1 MNEDIEALMT
11 MMNQLER
18 LGEIADKQN
27 DDSEKVFA
35 MVELGKELSDLKH
48 ENEKL
53 KNENAFLRMLLKE
66 QLGCNT

>member
-11 MMNQLER
+11 MMNQLEK

-35 MVELGKELSDLKH
+35 MVELGRELSDLKY

-66 QLGCNT
+66 QFGCNT

>member
-53 KNENAFLRMLLKE
+53 KNENTFLRMLLRE
-66 QLGCNT
+66 QFGCNT

>member
-1 MNEDIEALMT
+1 MNEDIEAMMT
-11 MMNQLER
+11 MMNQLEK

-48 ENEKL
+48 ENEK
-53 KNENAFLRMLLKE
+53 
-66 QLGCNT
+66 

>member
-27 DDSEKVFA
+27 NDSEKVFA

-48 ENEKL
+48 KNEKL
-53 KNENAFLRMLLKE
+53 KNENAFLRMLLRE
-66 QLGCNT
+66 QFGCNT

>member
-1 MNEDIEALMT
+1 MSEDIEALMT

-48 ENEKL
+48 ENKKI

-66 QLGCNT
+66 QFGCNT